1 MSRNQPPAS
10 AFAVVSPS
18 GSLDAS
24 ALASSSR
31 ADPSKTSS
39 HRAYTTVTPGVP
51 GTAMRSS
58 RYSHPPVSGPMFD
71 FARQKIRRSVSA
83 SRTLAVAVTTR
94 GSAPNATDPVTRSMG
109 SRPAVLL
116 VKCEIPR
123 TAASSSL
130 ANPASGRR
138 ALRTSVF
145 LWVSPG
151 TTVTTGS
158 TSTSAHCGISRAAT
172 SSAGM
177 SVAGSN
183 CRAPSRSTEPITKWT
198 RRGSPPA
205 AKNLGNSVSAGSSSS
220 DHTST
225 CPGAHFVP
233 SGHRPPAVTT
243 AANVSAM
250 VLLPVPGAPANIC
263 SLPRASQPSHGHL
276 IGSTR
281 RVSPRTRMTRLSQFA
296 PAGLPPPAETHPLPA
311 PSRPL

>member
-145 LWVSPG
+145 LWVSP
-151 TTVTTGS
+151 VTTGS

-183 CRAPSRSTEPITKWT
+183 CRAPSRSTEPDYEMDPPRIAASSQES
-198 RRGSPPA
+198 RQQRISRIVLVRPHQHVPGRALRAVRPPA
-205 AKNLGNSVSAGSSSS
+205 ARCHHSRQRKRDGALTCARCSSQ
-220 DHTST
+220 HMQLAARE
-225 CPGAHFVP
+225 PAVP
-233 SGHRPPAVTT
+233 RPPDRLNAQSV
-243 AANVSAM
+243 AADQNDAAFTICPCRSSA
-250 VLLPVPGAPANIC
+250 PG
-263 SLPRASQPSHGHL
+263 
-276 IGSTR
+276 
-281 RVSPRTRMTRLSQFA
+281 
-296 PAGLPPPAETHPLPA
+296 
-311 PSRPL
+311 